1 MWRMSNARVSA
12 CVCAALPLE
21 AISYA
26 KLMRALQHAHS
37 PQRQRQHQS
46 INNEI

>member
-1 MWRMSNARVSA
+1 MRVGVHV
-12 CVCAALPLE
+12 CVEPCPLE

-26 KLMRALQHAHS
+26 KLMRALQHAHIA
-37 PQRQRQHQS
+37 RRRRRHQS